1 MNKLIDINEARKNF
15 PQLAKDITAKKS
27 SYILMQKDQPYLVV
41 MSYKEYLARC
51 TREEIKEHF
60 NKLWAEVGRKNAHFS
75 EEEIDLNIKQAI
87 QERRRKRK
95 K

>member
-1 MNKLIDINEARKNF
+1 MNKLISMTEARKKF
-15 PQLAKDITAKKS
+15 PQLAKDINAKKN

-41 MSYKEYLARC
+41 MSYKEYLTRC
-51 TREEIKEHF
+51 TREEVKEHF

-75 EEEIDLNIKQAI
+75 EEEIELDIEQAI
-87 QERRRKRK
+87 QERRQRRK

>member
-1 MNKLIDINEARKNF
+1 MTEARKKF
-15 PQLAKDITAKKS
+15 PQLAKDINAKKN
-27 SYILMQKDQPYLVV
+27 SYTLMQKDQPYLVV

-60 NKLWAEVGRKNAHFS
+60 NKLWAEVGKKNAHFS
-75 EEEIDLNIKQAI
+75 EEEIELDIEQALR
-87 QERRRKRK
+87 ERRQRRK